1 MEASTRSTF
10 VVRTPGSWSLA
21 PVPGRTPTPTDVTEI
36 LRLAEADDAE
46 QIGPRS
52 GPATSPRRPT
62 TLSPDDLIAPVW
74 TIVGRVV
81 AGGVLLEAHDGGQ
94 LVLDATDVLLLD
106 ALNGVMRVDE
116 LPVTTVMSMDERC
129 RRLGRMLAAGRIR
142 NPKHSR
148 PVSTAPAEPAVE
160 LPVEPAAEPAAEPTA
175 EPTDVL
181 APTAGGLRAAFAHS
195 RLGEA
200 FRLSSKV
207 RAVRRAG
214 ASVRSRIT
222 GRGPVA
228 ASPPAAL
235 VASEPGPGEPEVTP
249 TPSADDLV
257 VPLVIDDPP
266 ATTTEAKTPA
276 HGASRPVTPDPR
288 VPVYAMWHEHV
299 GPLLSLGMLTAAA
312 RDWNGGALNDRFEI
326 RRPETATS
334 LIEDLGRR
342 PGPAVLLCSDYVWSA
357 TDNLAVAQQACA
369 LNPELVVVHG
379 GPSCPAYEG
388 DAEVFLRA
396 HGRAAGFLVRGE
408 GEDVLAELLDVLG
421 DSMPDLD
428 VERLRGIAGI
438 SFLDPESN
446 SVVRTPDRDRIAD
459 LDSLPSPYLTGEFD
473 DIPGSAWNYCLS
485 IETTRGCPYGC
496 TFCDWG
502 SATMSRIRKFDIDR
516 VTAELQ
522 WAAERGVHAIQI
534 TDANFGIMSRDV
546 ETARRVAEIKQSTGF
561 PQVLSW
567 TPAKN
572 TTRHLTQ
579 IMAEMIDAGLI
590 VNSSLS
596 LQSTDEATLDALDR
610 SNISTDH
617 FVSLAADYRRRGH
630 PLQGDLMLGLP
641 EQNFDTYK
649 RDIQF
654 FLDHEIMVRTWPV
667 QILPNSPMNDPEY
680 RERYG
685 LTTDERNL
693 VVSTTSFGP
702 DDRARMF
709 RLRNIDIITERLGV
723 LRHPMRFLQWQ
734 YGIEATDVMEDLLE
748 VVETEPDR
756 FPVLTWVLE
765 YFDIHPTVALGWT
778 SFYDEFRSF
787 VAARY
792 PQVAHDS
799 AFECVVQLQQFLM
812 PAPGR
817 SFPATITLAHDY
829 VAWYRA
835 ATRSLYT
842 TGHAGT
848 PEDALADLGPTEFT
862 VTGDPLDLCVT
873 GIRLDG
879 DSRDEIL
886 QGDFHIG
893 AAVANEL
900 ESPLIRILP
909 ALCGQAGPLSSED
922 IVRQLLE
929 ELEAEDDA
937 DAGGVPVALT
947 RKP

>member
-1 MEASTRSTF
+1 
-10 VVRTPGSWSLA
+10 
-21 PVPGRTPTPTDVTEI
+21 
-36 LRLAEADDAE
+36 
-46 QIGPRS
+46 
-52 GPATSPRRPT
+52 
-62 TLSPDDLIAPVW
+62 
-74 TIVGRVV
+74 
-81 AGGVLLEAHDGGQ
+81 
-94 LVLDATDVLLLD
+94 
-106 ALNGVMRVDE
+106 
-116 LPVTTVMSMDERC
+116 
-129 RRLGRMLAAGRIR
+129 
-142 NPKHSR
+142 
-148 PVSTAPAEPAVE
+148 
-160 LPVEPAAEPAAEPTA
+160 
-175 EPTDVL
+175 
-181 APTAGGLRAAFAHS
+181 
-195 RLGEA
+195 
-200 FRLSSKV
+200 
-207 RAVRRAG
+207 
-214 ASVRSRIT
+214 
-222 GRGPVA
+222 
-228 ASPPAAL
+228 
-235 VASEPGPGEPEVTP
+235 
-249 TPSADDLV
+249 
-257 VPLVIDDPP
+257 
-266 ATTTEAKTPA
+266 
-276 HGASRPVTPDPR
+276 
-288 VPVYAMWHEHV
+288 
-299 GPLLSLGMLTAAA
+299 
-312 RDWNGGALNDRFEI
+312 
-326 RRPETATS
+326 
-334 LIEDLGRR
+334 
-342 PGPAVLLCSDYVWSA
+342 
-357 TDNLAVAQQACA
+357 
-369 LNPELVVVHG
+369 
-379 GPSCPAYEG
+379 
-388 DAEVFLRA
+388 
-396 HGRAAGFLVRGE
+396 
-408 GEDVLAELLDVLG
+408 
-421 DSMPDLD
+421 
-428 VERLRGIAGI
+428 
-438 SFLDPESN
+438 
-446 SVVRTPDRDRIAD
+446 
-459 LDSLPSPYLTGEFD
+459 
-473 DIPGSAWNYCLS
+473 
-485 IETTRGCPYGC
+485 
-496 TFCDWG
+496 
-502 SATMSRIRKFDIDR
+502 MSRIRKFDIDR

-641 EQNFDTYK
+641 EQNFETYK

-654 FLDHEIMVRTWPV
+654 FLDHEIMVRSWPV
-667 QILPNSPMNDPEY
+667 QILPNSPMNAPEY
-680 RERYG
+680 RARYG

-734 YGIEATDVMEDLLE
+734 YGIEATDVMEDLLAT
-748 VVETEPDR
+748 VETEPTR

-765 YFDIHPTVALGWT
+765 YFDIHPTVALGWA
-778 SFYDEFRSF
+778 SFYEEFRSF

-799 AFECVVQLQQFLM
+799 AFECVLTLQQFLM

-817 SFPATITLAHDY
+817 TFPATITLAHDY
-829 VAWYRA
+829 VTWYRA
-835 ATRSLYT
+835 ATRTLYT

-848 PEDALADLGPTEFT
+848 PESELADLGPAEFT

-929 ELEAEDDA
+929 ELEDLQATPDDA
-937 DAGGVPVALT
+937 DADGVPVALT